1 MGVSIREYARQR
13 GVSDTAVRKAL
24 KQGRITAEPDGTI
37 DVDRAD
43 REWSSN
49 TAKPQTKRTAKT
61 KPVPAAAVEA
71 VEDTLKES
79 GSPISSGGT
88 TYMQAK
94 TANEVLK
101 AQTNRVR
108 LKQLKGELIDRN
120 EAIAHVFRL
129 ARQERD
135 AWQTWPARIS
145 SQMAAELETDAHQLH
160 VTLERY
166 VREHLEE
173 LGGIRA
179 NFKQ

>member
-49 TAKPQTKRTAKT
+49 TAKPQTKQAAKT

-79 GSPISSGGT
+79 GSPVGDDWEERTHILENFT
-88 TYMQAK
+88 VDET
-94 TANEVLK
+94 
-101 AQTNRVR
+101 RVR
-108 LKQLKGELIDRN
+108 ITITGNPLYRP
-120 EAIAHVFRL
+120 RL
-129 ARQERD
+129 
-135 AWQTWPARIS
+135 
-145 SQMAAELETDAHQLH
+145 
-160 VTLERY
+160 
-166 VREHLEE
+166 
-173 LGGIRA
+173 RA
-179 NFKQ
+179 LRVIIT